1 MPEVSGTGGYI
12 SAIPP
17 TITTTLD
24 VQTPICSLKL
34 LLPAALPLANE
45 LLRLFWKFYSTSSTT
60 RVSLKVLM
68 NMRSSAIKVVKR
80 KDREAAARLCTADV
94 SSAERSSTLEIVQ
107 TVKSWMAETRLR
119 RQTEAKLAIQF
130 MRGLNA
136 ENGFEASK
144 AAAKSCLIT
153 VVVAILI
160 VLAAHEPTRAQSPT
174 ASTESLTLDQAIE
187 LALRNNHSIKIAE
200 FGVSRAEEDIS
211 VAKTSR
217 LPSLHM
223 YTLVSGNLAKN
234 DIKIPNPAANQFPGL
249 GPFFLLT
256 QERKPAAV
264 FAVTAAQPL
273 TQQYRIGLHIKL
285 ERVSRDMAEA
295 KLRQERNETID
306 QVKKTYYAI
315 LQTKSALSS
324 VEQAV
329 KSYQELNKVTGDY
342 VVQQIALKADYLV
355 VQTRL
360 AQAQYEQLDLSSR
373 LATQKEQ
380 LNSLL
385 GREVGSEF
393 EVIDASPFM
402 SIDADLSAAR
412 KVALERR
419 PELQRA
425 RLTVEQ
431 ANLARRIKKSEY
443 IPDVSAGFTY
453 LTPRNFPSVVP
464 REFANVGVIVSW
476 EFFDW
481 GRKKH
486 ELAGIDNTIEQ
497 AKNGLK
503 ETEDQVLIEV
513 GDKLRKLQLTSQA
526 LRVAKLAEDA
536 AKENLRVSTGQYR
549 FQAVMLSDVLK
560 SQASL
565 AETTNGY
572 QRALLTFWTAKAEFE
587 KALGEDK

>member
-1 MPEVSGTGGYI
+1 
-12 SAIPP
+12 
-17 TITTTLD
+17 
-24 VQTPICSLKL
+24 
-34 LLPAALPLANE
+34 
-45 LLRLFWKFYSTSSTT
+45 
-60 RVSLKVLM
+60 
-68 NMRSSAIKVVKR
+68 
-80 KDREAAARLCTADV
+80 
-94 SSAERSSTLEIVQ
+94 
-107 TVKSWMAETRLR
+107 MAESRIR
-119 RQTEAKLAIQF
+119 RQEEAKLAFQF
-130 MRGLNA
+130 MRGL
-136 ENGFEASK
+136 EIRELSM
-144 AAAKSCLIT
+144 AAQT
-153 VVVAILI
+153 VGAPKCGLILI
-160 VLAAHEPTRAQSPT
+160 VAGLILFGLHGTIRAQAP
-174 ASTESLTLDQAIE
+174 ASSSGDSLTLDQAIE
-187 LALRNNHSIKIAE
+187 LALQNNHAIKIAE

-211 VAKTSR
+211 AAKTSR

-256 QERKPAAV
+256 QERKPSAV
-264 FAVTAAQPL
+264 FAVTAAEPL
-273 TQQYRIGLHIKL
+273 TQQYRIGLRIKL
-285 ERVSRDMAEA
+285 ERVSSEIAQA
-295 KLRQERNETID
+295 KLRQQKNETID
-306 QVKKTYYAI
+306 QVKKSYYAI
-315 LQTKSALSS
+315 LQTRSALNS
-324 VEQAV
+324 VEEAV

-385 GREVGSEF
+385 GREVGSDF
-393 EVIDASPFM
+393 EVTDASPFI
-402 SIDADLSAAR
+402 SIDADLPAAR
-412 KVALERR
+412 KIALEHR
-419 PELQRA
+419 PELQQA

-453 LTPRNFPSVVP
+453 VTPRNFPSVVP

-486 ELAGIDNTIEQ
+486 QLAEIDDTIAQ

-513 GDKLRKLQLTSQA
+513 GDKLRKLKLTSQA
-526 LRVAKLAEDA
+526 LRVAKLTEDA
-536 AKENLRVSTGQYR
+536 AKENLRVSTGQYK

-565 AETTNGY
+565 AEATNGY

-587 KALGEDK
+587 KALGEDN